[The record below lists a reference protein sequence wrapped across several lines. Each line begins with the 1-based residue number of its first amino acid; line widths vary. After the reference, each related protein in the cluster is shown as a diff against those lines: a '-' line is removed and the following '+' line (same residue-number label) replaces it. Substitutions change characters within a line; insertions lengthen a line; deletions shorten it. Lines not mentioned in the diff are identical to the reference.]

1 MCARAQGSVLVIV
14 EKTVHSKTSN
24 FIKNYIWILQVETR
38 AVENWPTREAIRPT
52 ANTARDLCRER
63 AMSSSSL
70 ACASQPLRQTFEQ
83 RRVTANTPVAL
94 VTGAAGFIG
103 SHVAEVCAT
112 RLGFTVVAVDDLSGG
127 FARNLEPWIR
137 SGHSRFVRG
146 DVQNRSF
153 VSALFAEHGP
163 FDYVYHLAAYAAEG
177 LSHFVREF
185 NYNNNL
191 GASVLLLNH
200 AVNQEERTGRAVARF
215 VFTSSIAAFGAVEDP
230 SELPMTE
237 ATPQRPEDPYG
248 IAKHAFELD
257 LRAAGRM
264 FGLPFTIFR
273 PHNVYGPRQN
283 IADKFRNAVGI
294 FMNQVLRGEPLSI
307 FGDGRQTR
315 CFSYVDDVAPIIA
328 ASVLYPATA
337 GETLALWH
345 WYSDMDDAVLVLAL
359 AHSRSAVFPQAR
371 TTSSVP
377 TSAPPCSSSRGWSRP
392 PWVSLPSPSCTW
404 TRAMRCLRPR
414 RHTPS
419 CAVQWRRVRRLQP

>member
-1 MCARAQGSVLVIV
+1 MVFQNG
-14 EKTVHSKTSN
+14 N
-24 FIKNYIWILQVETR
+24 WISSHVPRL
-38 AVENWPTREAIRPT
+38 AF
-52 ANTARDLCRER
+52 ANTAPRLVRR
-63 AMSSSSL
+63 APSARAGMSSSSP

-83 RRVTANTPVAL
+83 RRVTADAPVAL

-127 FARNLEPWIR
+127 FSRNLEPWI
-137 SGHSRFVRG
+137 SSSHSRFVRG

-307 FGDGRQTR
+307 FGDGQQTR
-315 CFSYVDDVAPIIA
+315 CFSYIDDVAPIIA

-337 GETLALWH
+337 GETLALRH
-345 WYSDMDDAVLVLAL
+345 WYSDMDDAVLRVALMAVATGTCYLPTHVLL
-359 AHSRSAVFPQAR
+359 YFRRRGLLRRCRRAHLRARARAAGRHRHGSARPAR
-371 TTSSVP
+371 R
-377 TSAPPCSSSRGWSRP
+377 APG
-392 PWVSLPSPSCTW
+392 
-404 TRAMRCLRPR
+404 RA
-414 RHTPS
+414 
-419 CAVQWRRVRRLQP
+419 Q

>member
-1 MCARAQGSVLVIV
+1 
-14 EKTVHSKTSN
+14 
-24 FIKNYIWILQVETR
+24 
-38 AVENWPTREAIRPT
+38 
-52 ANTARDLCRER
+52 
-63 AMSSSSL
+63 
-70 ACASQPLRQTFEQ
+70 
-83 RRVTANTPVAL
+83 
-94 VTGAAGFIG
+94 
-103 SHVAEVCAT
+103 
-112 RLGFTVVAVDDLSGG
+112 VAVDDLSGG
-127 FARNLEPWIR
+127 FARNLEPWIN
-137 SGHSRFVRG
+137 SGHSRFVLG

-283 IADKFRNAVGI
+283 VADKFRNAVGI
-294 FMNQVLRGEPLSI
+294 FMNQVLRAEPLSI

-315 CFSYVDDVAPIIA
+315 CFSYVGDVAPIIA

-337 GETLALWH
+337 GETLAL
-345 WYSDMDDAVLVLAL
+345 ALAEALAL
-359 AHSRSAVFPQAR
+359 AWYWH
-371 TTSSVP
+371 
-377 TSAPPCSSSRGWSRP
+377 
-392 PWVSLPSPSCTW
+392 
-404 TRAMRCLRPR
+404 
-414 RHTPS
+414 
-419 CAVQWRRVRRLQP
+419 

>member
-1 MCARAQGSVLVIV
+1 
-14 EKTVHSKTSN
+14 
-24 FIKNYIWILQVETR
+24 
-38 AVENWPTREAIRPT
+38 
-52 ANTARDLCRER
+52 
-63 AMSSSSL
+63 MSSSSP
-70 ACASQPLRQTFEQ
+70 ACASQTLRQTFEQ
-83 RRVTANTPVAL
+83 RRSAADAPVAL

-103 SHVAEVCAT
+103 SHVAEACAT

-127 FARNLEPWIR
+127 FARNLEPWIS
-137 SGHSRFVRG
+137 SGHSRFVLG

-283 IADKFRNAVGI
+283 VADKFRNAVGI
-294 FMNQVLRGEPLSI
+294 FMNQVLRAEPLSI

-337 GETLALWH
+337 GETLAL
-345 WYSDMDDAVLVLAL
+345 ALALALVLVLAL
-359 AHSRSAVFPQAR
+359 VLALVRHWYWRYCYGYLSTYFLLNCRRRGLLRRCRRPHLGARARAAGRQRHGSA
-371 TTSSVP
+371 
-377 TSAPPCSSSRGWSRP
+377 RP
-392 PWVSLPSPSCTW
+392 PR
-404 TRAMRCLRPR
+404 RAPGR
-414 RHTPS
+414 S
-419 CAVQWRRVRRLQP
+419 Q

>member
-1 MCARAQGSVLVIV
+1 
-14 EKTVHSKTSN
+14 
-24 FIKNYIWILQVETR
+24 
-38 AVENWPTREAIRPT
+38 
-52 ANTARDLCRER
+52 
-63 AMSSSSL
+63 MSSGSP
-70 ACASQPLRQTFEQ
+70 ACASQTLRQTFEQ
-83 RRVTANTPVAL
+83 RRSAADAPVAL

-103 SHVAEVCAT
+103 SHVAEACAT

-127 FARNLEPWIR
+127 FARNLEPWIS
-137 SGHSRFVRG
+137 SGHSRFVLG

-153 VSALFAEHGP
+153 VSSLFAEHGP

-283 IADKFRNAVGI
+283 VADKFRNAVGI
-294 FMNQVLRGEPLSI
+294 FMNQVLRAEPLSI

-337 GETLALWH
+337 GETLALVLALALAFGIGIGIGLAWLGIGINIG
-345 WYSDMDDAVLVLAL
+345 MALVLAL
-359 AHSRSAVFPQAR
+359 VRHWYYCYGYLSTYSLLNCRRRGLLRRCRRPHLGARACAAGHHRHGPARPAHRAPGRSQ
-371 TTSSVP
+371 
-377 TSAPPCSSSRGWSRP
+377 RG
-392 PWVSLPSPSCTW
+392 
-404 TRAMRCLRPR
+404 A
-414 RHTPS
+414 
-419 CAVQWRRVRRLQP
+419 

>member
-1 MCARAQGSVLVIV
+1 MGAVGLHPFFMRCVVAKLFVCLFETPYRANAARELSPR
-14 EKTVHSKTSN
+14 
-24 FIKNYIWILQVETR
+24 YR
-38 AVENWPTREAIRPT
+38 TREATMP
-52 ANTARDLCRER
+52 
-63 AMSSSSL
+63 SSSP
-70 ACASQPLRQTFEQ
+70 ACASQPLTQTFVGRRPSQ
-83 RRVTANTPVAL
+83 RRSTGDAPVAL

-103 SHVAEVCAT
+103 SHVAEACAT

-127 FARNLEPWIR
+127 FARNLEPWVS
-137 SGHSRFVRG
+137 SGHSRFVLG

-283 IADKFRNAVGI
+283 VADKFRNAVGI
-294 FMNQVLRGEPLSI
+294 FMNQVLRAEPLSI

-337 GETLALWH
+337 GE
-345 WYSDMDDAVLVLAL
+345 VLAL
-359 AHSRSAVFPQAR
+359 ALALVLAWYWHWHSYWYRYAIATGTCLTYFLCDCRRRGLLRRCRRPHLGARARAAGRQRHGSA
-371 TTSSVP
+371 
-377 TSAPPCSSSRGWSRP
+377 RP
-392 PWVSLPSPSCTW
+392 PR
-404 TRAMRCLRPR
+404 RAPGR
-414 RHTPS
+414 S
-419 CAVQWRRVRRLQP
+419 Q

>member
-1 MCARAQGSVLVIV
+1 
-14 EKTVHSKTSN
+14 
-24 FIKNYIWILQVETR
+24 
-38 AVENWPTREAIRPT
+38 
-52 ANTARDLCRER
+52 
-63 AMSSSSL
+63 MSSSSP

-83 RRVTANTPVAL
+83 RRVTADAPVAL

-112 RLGFTVVAVDDLSGG
+112 RLGFMVVAVDDLSGG
-127 FARNLEPWIR
+127 FARNLEPWI
-137 SGHSRFVRG
+137 SSSHSRFVRG

-307 FGDGRQTR
+307 FGDGQQTR
-315 CFSYVDDVAPIIA
+315 CFSYIDDVAPIIA

-337 GETLALWH
+337 GETLALRH
-345 WYSDMDDAVLVLAL
+345 WYSDMDDAVLRVALMAVATGTCYLPTHVLL
-359 AHSRSAVFPQAR
+359 YFHRRGLLRRCRRAHLRARARAAGRHRHGSARPAR
-371 TTSSVP
+371 R
-377 TSAPPCSSSRGWSRP
+377 APG
-392 PWVSLPSPSCTW
+392 
-404 TRAMRCLRPR
+404 RA
-414 RHTPS
+414 
-419 CAVQWRRVRRLQP
+419 Q